1 MSLPVEQAA
10 EAPAGAPWWR
20 ELDRYQ
26 WFVFLV
32 ASLGWLFDTMD
43 QQLFNLARKPAVTE
57 LLGATAGDPSAAEGV
72 SYYSGLTTCIFMLGW
87 ATGGI
92 FFGVL
97 GDKIGRAKT
106 MMLTILSYS
115 AFTGLS
121 ALSTGVWDFAAYRFL
136 TGLGVGGQ
144 FAVGVALVA
153 EVMSDRARP
162 HALGW
167 LQALSAV
174 GNMLAA
180 VVGIGLGKMQ
190 EAGVVASSW
199 RAMFLVGLLPSLL
212 AIPVFLKLREPDR
225 WKAAV
230 SKEEAEEAAGGPEPP
245 RKLGS
250 ISELF
255 TDPRWRR
262 NTIVGMVL
270 AFSGVVGLWGIGVFS
285 ADLSQT
291 VLRKH
296 FVGEGLSEQEIA
308 GKMAFWAGVT
318 LFMFNAGAFFG
329 IQGYAKLSER
339 VGRRPAFAVSF
350 ILAGLSTSAAF
361 WLLNQFWQIF
371 VFVPLMGFC
380 QLALFGGYAI
390 YFPELFPT
398 RLRSTGISFCYN
410 VGRFVAASGPF
421 ALGFL
426 TSSVFAGYPEP
437 MRYAGVA
444 MCGVFLLGLLA
455 LPFAPETK
463 GQPLPE

>member
-1 MSLPVEQAA
+1 MHVPDVPAA

-20 ELDRYQ
+20 DLDRYQ

-32 ASLGWLFDTMD
+32 ATLGWLFDTMD
-43 QQLFNLARKPAVTE
+43 QQLFNLARNPAVTE
-57 LLGATAGDPSAAEGV
+57 LIGATPGDPASAGQV
-72 SYYSGLTTCIFMLGW
+72 DYYSGLTTSIFMIGW

-92 FFGVL
+92 FFGIL

-121 ALSTGVWDFAAYRFL
+121 ALSVGVWDFAAYRFL

-153 EVMSDRARP
+153 EVMSDRTRP

-174 GNMLAA
+174 GNMMAGLI
-180 VVGIGLGKMQ
+180 GIGLGRMQ
-190 EAGVVASSW
+190 EAEIVESAW
-199 RAMFLVGLLPSLL
+199 RTMFLVGLLPALL
-212 AIPVFLKLREPDR
+212 AIPIFLKLKEPER

-230 SKEEAEEAAGGPEPP
+230 REEEAEETAGGPESA

-262 NTIVGMVL
+262 NTIVGMIL
-270 AFSGVVGLWGIGVFS
+270 AFSGVVGLWGIGVFN
-285 ADLSQT
+285 ADLTRT

-296 FVGEGLSEQEIA
+296 YADSGLTPKEIG
-308 GKMAFWAGVT
+308 GKLTFWASMALV
-318 LFMFNAGAFFG
+318 MFNAGAFFG
-329 IQGYAKLSER
+329 IQGFAKLTQR
-339 VGRRPAFAVSF
+339 IGRRPAFAIAFV
-350 ILAGLSTSAAF
+350 LAGLSTATYF
-361 WLLNQFWQIF
+361 WLLDEFWHIF
-371 VFVPLMGFC
+371 VFGPIMGFC
-380 QLALFGGYAI
+380 QLSLFGGYAI

-410 VGRFVAASGPF
+410 VGRFVAASGPL

-426 TSSVFAGYPEP
+426 TKSVYADYPEP
-437 MRYAGVA
+437 MRYAGIT
-444 MCGVFLLGLLA
+444 MCAVFLLGLMV